1 MVVAEDEDGGVG
13 NVREAVERWRGE
25 GGVSETWLTM
35 RIRVEDSMC
44 EPIVVVVVVAVL
56 VVVADR
62 SEGFRRCK
70 VLELGAVRRAS
81 REFWALRLRVRAS
94 SEGRWD
100 VR

>member
-35 RIRVEDSMC
+35 RIRLEDSMC
-44 EPIVVVVVVAVL
+44 EPIVVV

-81 REFWALRLRVRAS
+81 REFWALRLRAWAS